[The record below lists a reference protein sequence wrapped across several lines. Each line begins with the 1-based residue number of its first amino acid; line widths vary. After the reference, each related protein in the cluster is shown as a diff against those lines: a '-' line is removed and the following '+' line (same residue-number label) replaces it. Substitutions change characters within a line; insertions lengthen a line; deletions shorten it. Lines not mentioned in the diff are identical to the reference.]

1 MGFSKSSR
9 GWQNSSIGLALS
21 TVAVCD
27 VLRHPDVKA
36 GYGMFRSLAIIMQ
49 FPGAEARGAEL
60 SVTDREQVPRSCARQ
75 FGNIM
80 ITDLCVRH
88 RALPAQVSI
97 RAVDPDPS
105 LAGHPVGSRRCWRGI
120 GCCAWCW
127 CTCCCCVRRRRPIH
141 PPLPGSLPDSSRSA
155 RPGCRDVGCICGT
168 AVLMKA
174 KQRAKQKGLK
184 SCNQSGG
191 TDERARQSGGFKP

>member
-49 FPGAEARGAEL
+49 FPGAEARGAAL

-80 ITDLCVRH
+80 ITDADIVVPNNDHVRLKYIFVYVTEPSQRRSPFAPSILTH
-88 RALPAQVSI
+88 HWQAIPWDRVAAGAASAAVRGAGVHAAAVCGGGGQSIHHCQDRCPTQAGPQGLAVVMWDAFVALQ
-97 RAVDPDPS
+97 
-105 LAGHPVGSRRCWRGI
+105 C
-120 GCCAWCW
+120 
-127 CTCCCCVRRRRPIH
+127 
-141 PPLPGSLPDSSRSA
+141 
-155 RPGCRDVGCICGT
+155 
-168 AVLMKA
+168 
-174 KQRAKQKGLK
+174 
-184 SCNQSGG
+184 
-191 TDERARQSGGFKP
+191 